1 MSSDNEQVQPVAPS
15 EEPATAVTPVP
26 KQKRAPQMKYRPE
39 GVCEWAPCSKPVP
52 AGKVEVQVDRYFC
65 SKSCQRKDYLS
76 RCVIGVCEHCGKPIT
91 GVKRRSRTA
100 RFCSRK
106 CDVDF
111 RNEQLYTPTGCFRPL
126 IEEYLGVTNSYSAST
141 LVSVKGSL
149 ARFFGHVFTTE
160 KIQNLDAINS
170 RVVTR
175 FMAAERK
182 RGIQSA
188 NSASRIKVFFDW
200 LYDEERF
207 DKRNPVIPRIHAK
220 SELHTR
226 QPYDDTQMSALW
238 NIVKSSGNTALKLM
252 FSIGEESGL
261 RASEVCNIR
270 LSDVNLRTQK
280 IFIRLPTKNGEPRVV
295 PFHDKVKKYLRQW
308 LRERDPRC
316 QHDYLFHNSWLN
328 RIEYCFHEWWR
339 NLYGAKP
346 EPAASFEFHRLRH
359 TWATRLVNGDMELTT
374 LQLLGGWKSLR
385 SVQIYAKIRQST
397 VDRQYAA
404 AYAAIQEKAESPA
417 EETLSLLDFA
427 LMGDNAPTTTA
438 NQAT

>member
-1 MSSDNEQVQPVAPS
+1 MSTKVCQSVKIAPKKGAAKAS
-15 EEPATAVTPVP
+15 PAHLPP
-26 KQKRAPQMKYRPE
+26 MKKRPD
-39 GVCEWAPCSKPVP
+39 GVCQGPACGKAVSGGFVPLNSKY
-52 AGKVEVQVDRYFC
+52 YFC
-65 SKSCQRKDYLS
+65 SKSCDRKAFLL
-76 RCVIGVCEHCGKPIT
+76 RHKIGDCEYCGGPIH
-91 GVKRRSRTA
+91 GVYAKTRKV

-226 QPYDDTQMSALW
+226 QPYDHTQMSTLW
-238 NIVKSSGNTALKLM
+238 NIVKSSGDTALKLM

-280 IFIRLPTKNGEPRVV
+280 IFVRLPTKNGEPRVV

-328 RIEYCFHEWWR
+328 PIRYSFHDWWR
-339 NLYGAKP
+339 KLYGAKP

-404 AYAAIQEKAESPA
+404 AYAAIQEKAESPV
-417 EETLSLLDFA
+417 EETFSLLDFA
-427 LMGDNAPTTTA
+427 LMGDNTPTTTA
-438 NQAT
+438 NPAP